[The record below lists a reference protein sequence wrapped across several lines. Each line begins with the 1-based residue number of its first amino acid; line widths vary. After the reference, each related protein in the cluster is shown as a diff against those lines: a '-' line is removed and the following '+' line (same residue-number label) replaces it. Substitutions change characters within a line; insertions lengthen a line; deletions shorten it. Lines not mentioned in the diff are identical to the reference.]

1 MTGTITPPVPPEAPP
16 SDPSAKQ
23 DAKKAG
29 RRSSR
34 PDQSGEKWFQREF
47 FFGRT
52 VKPEDVMNFSRQAA
66 SFMRAGI
73 PILDSLAIVAEEST
87 AKELKKVLF
96 DIQQRLRAG
105 SSFGDA
111 IAQHPRVFPGYYIAV
126 IRASEL
132 TGQLDDAFDQ
142 LAAYMQRDINARRQV
157 KSSLTYPSFVFTLA
171 IAAVIVMATYV
182 LPKFKG
188 FYKSLGAHLPLP
200 TRMLLGF
207 TDFMAAWWMVVVGAL
222 GGLVLIA
229 FLVLSGG
236 PGSAGKRRRDT
247 LLLRLPAI
255 GPLLQLIAI
264 ERFCRVLAA
273 LVHAGVSLPDAVK
286 VSAESTNQTVFIEK
300 LAVARDAMVRGE
312 GLARPIAAT
321 GLFPAAGRQMIR
333 VGESTGSLDEQLQ
346 TAATFYEREL
356 EYRLKRV
363 TDLFEPTVIIL
374 VGGAVAF
381 VALAQVSAMYSIYS
395 QVGTKDHIASNPAIT
410 RSAPTPSTSG
420 AGAGNQPRSGDQPG
434 RQSNP

>member
-1 MTGTITPPVPPEAPP
+1 MAVAEPLPAPTPAPDPAPLSRKEARAAKATA
-16 SDPSAKQ
+16 SAKGLEREPWYKQ
-23 DAKKAG
+23 
-29 RRSSR
+29 
-34 PDQSGEKWFQREF
+34 EF
-47 FFGRT
+47 FIGRT
-52 VKPEDVMNFSRQAA
+52 VKAEEVMNFSRQAA

-73 PILDSLAIVAEEST
+73 PILDSLAIVADETT

-96 DIQQRLRAG
+96 DIQRRLRAG

-142 LAAYMQRDINARRQV
+142 LSAYMQRDINARRQV
-157 KSSLTYPSFVFTLA
+157 KSSLTYPTFVFGLA
-171 IAAVIVMATYV
+171 IVAVIVMSVYV

-188 FYKSLGAHLPLP
+188 FYSSLGAKLPFP

-207 TDFMAAWWMVVVGAL
+207 TDFMASWWWLIVASLGAIVLVGFALL
-222 GGLVLIA
+222 GGA
-229 FLVLSGG
+229 H
-236 PGSAGKRRRDT
+236 GKRRRDT
-247 LLLRLPAI
+247 VLLKMPAV

-273 LVHAGVSLPDAVK
+273 LVHAGVSLPDAVQ
-286 VSAESTNQTVFIEK
+286 VSAESTNQSVFIDK
-300 LAVARDAMVRGE
+300 LAIAREAMIRGE

-363 TDLFEPTVIIL
+363 TDLFEPTVIVV

-395 QVGTKDHIASNPAIT
+395 QVGKTDPVSKKPAVT
-410 RSAPTPSTSG
+410 TSAPQSSSSSG
-420 AGAGNQPRSGDQPG
+420 TGAGNPRSGTEPG
-434 RQSNP
+434 RQQP

>member
-1 MTGTITPPVPPEAPP
+1 MTGTIEVPPPPPVIEAPPEAPK
-16 SDPSAKQ
+16 SRKE
-23 DAKKAG
+23 
-29 RRSSR
+29 RRSARGSR
-34 PDQSGEKWFQREF
+34 PEATTEEKWYQKEF

-52 VKPEDVMNFSRQAA
+52 VKAEEVMNFSRQAA

-73 PILDSLAIVAEEST
+73 PILDSLAIVADETT
-87 AKELKKVLF
+87 AKELRKVLT
-96 DIQQRLRAG
+96 DIQRRLRAG

-132 TGQLDDAFDQ
+132 TGQLDEAFEQ
-142 LAAYMQRDINARRQV
+142 LAAYMQRDISARRQV
-157 KSSLTYPSFVFTLA
+157 KSSLTYPAFVFALA
-171 IAAVIVMATYV
+171 IVAVIVMAVYV

-188 FYKSLGAHLPLP
+188 FYTSLGARLPIP
-200 TRMLLGF
+200 TRILLWF
-207 TDFMAAWWMVVVGAL
+207 TDFMANWWWLIAGSLVVGVVLGFLLL
-222 GGLVLIA
+222 GGKH
-229 FLVLSGG
+229 
-236 PGSAGKRRRDT
+236 GKRRRDV
-247 LLLRLPAI
+247 LLLKLPAV
-255 GPLLQLIAI
+255 GPLMQLIAI

-273 LVHAGVSLPDAVK
+273 LVHAGVSLPDAVQ

-300 LAVARDAMVRGE
+300 LAVAREAMIRGE

-363 TDLFEPTVIIL
+363 TDLFEPTVIVV

-395 QVGTKDHIASNPAIT
+395 QVGKKEQISSKPAVT
-410 RSAPTPSTSG
+410 SSAPTPPTSG

-434 RQSNP
+434 RQTQP